1 MSFLIERRF
10 RVQKIGSVIIAIML
24 VLFIS
29 ACSGE
34 EDTQQVEEPQK
45 EQNTEQSTTADDDE
59 NTNGNQ
65 EEADWKEALEAPAPP
80 VTRADIVNFPTGEF
94 VNMNV
99 QLNEH
104 DRDAVV
110 DYFSTLPKL
119 DESASEEMMEA
130 YWRKTYEMFHE
141 YYPSE
146 ESILG
151 NLKYSAFGSP
161 DIEDERFHFKQNLNV
176 EILLDASGSMAAYAG
191 GQPKM
196 EIAKETIK
204 SFASSLPKGA
214 NVALRVYGQEG
225 TGSDSDKELSC
236 SSSELV
242 YPLGE
247 YHAAEFDQALNKFAP
262 AGWTPIEL
270 AIREAQQD
278 LSEYSSENHTNIIYL
293 VGDGITTCD
302 DDPVQ
307 AAKEL
312 ADSNIQPIVH
322 VIGFDINSEGQKQL
336 MEISEAVDG
345 LYSDARN
352 KEELAHELEKSKNI
366 AEKWEAW
373 KKDSEQ
379 QAHLDFQNNY
389 WDIFEFIL
397 EWRQKKVSQD
407 RNILYTWRALR
418 DEGYITSE
426 AFNYLKDKQK
436 EHYKII
442 EDHHTAMEEE
452 FESLNIE
459 KYDDAKNAIESL
471 YLENQE

>member
-1 MSFLIERRF
+1 M
-10 RVQKIGSVIIAIML
+10 QKIVSVIVAIIL

-34 EDTQQVEEPQK
+34 EDTEQEEKPQEEP
-45 EQNTEQSTTADDDE
+45 NTEQSTTDDDDE
-59 NTNGNQ
+59 NANGNQ
-65 EEADWKEALEAPAPP
+65 EETDWKTALEAAAPP
-80 VTRADIVNFPTGEF
+80 VTREEIVNFPTGEF

-99 QLNEH
+99 QLNEE
-104 DRDAVV
+104 DQDAVV
-110 DYFSTLPKL
+110 EYFSTLPKL
-119 DESASEEMMEA
+119 DEDASEDMLDA
-130 YWRKTYEMFHE
+130 YWRKTYEAFHE
-141 YYPSE
+141 FYPSE
-146 ESILG
+146 ESILE

-191 GQPKM
+191 EQPKM

-204 SFASSLPKGA
+204 SFAASLPEGA
-214 NVALRVYGQEG
+214 NVSLRVYGHEG
-225 TGSDSDKELSC
+225 TGSDNDKELSC

-242 YPLGE
+242 YQLGD
-247 YHAAEFDQALNKFAP
+247 YDAAEFDQALNKFAP

-270 AIREAQQD
+270 AIREAQKD

-293 VGDGITTCD
+293 VGDGIATCD

-322 VIGFDINSEGQKQL
+322 VIGFGIDSEGQKQL
-336 MEISEAVDG
+336 MDISKAVDG

-352 KEELAHELEKSKNI
+352 KEELAHELEKSKQI
-366 AEKWEAW
+366 AEKWEGW
-373 KKDSEQ
+373 KKDSER
-379 QAHLDFQNNY
+379 QAHLDFQSNY
-389 WDIFEFIL
+389 WDIFDFVL

-418 DEGYITSE
+418 DEGYMTSG

-452 FESLNIE
+452 FENLNIE